1 MTQTRQKWIIKL
13 KRKGNDRKA
22 DRNVRFFA
30 DFAEIDIYISH
41 FIRFKKSYVWDNILL
56 RTERYGLGKRREQM
70 KALERNRM
78 VRMIECMNRHEDLCK
93 RMNVVNESTFR
104 GKRVKE
110 VKDNGSTSI
119 RKDS

>member
-1 MTQTRQKWIIKL
+1 
-13 KRKGNDRKA
+13 
-22 DRNVRFFA
+22 
-30 DFAEIDIYISH
+30 
-41 FIRFKKSYVWDNILL
+41 
-56 RTERYGLGKRREQM
+56 M

-110 VKDNGSTSI
+110 IKDNGLTSI